1 MSIFETNQNNMLNE
15 TKPASNLESK
25 TKITTKWWQFSNL
38 FVFFFVNVICSPEQ
52 VCLPS
57 SSFVTDPARPGPSGP
72 LVKTGRRPAAW
83 LTCNLVSRLQS
94 RRLHQYSVTAPIV
107 CRPRRALQTQLPPP
121 LPPLSG
127 PRSPPW
133 KSIVSS
139 WITKGCF
146 SSTAPRV
153 STWTQLTTPCCW
165 WYSVGGAGV
174 FSRVEPAP
182 SRWA

>member
-1 MSIFETNQNNMLNE
+1 MSILKQIQITCWMKQNPTPILNPKQ
-15 TKPASNLESK
+15 TSLQNDDNFQICLS
-25 TKITTKWWQFSNL
+25 S
-38 FVFFFVNVICSPEQ
+38 FFVNIICLSEQ

-57 SSFVTDPARPGPSGP
+57 PFVTAGPSGP
-72 LVKTGRRPAAW
+72 LVKMGPRPAAW

-94 RRLHQYSVTAPIV
+94 WRLHQYSVTAPIV

-153 STWTQLTTPCCW
+153 STWTQLTTPCWW